1 MAGGDGRWHIFVDR
15 GGTFTDLVAV
25 DPMGRLRV
33 AKLLSTDPGHYRDAT
48 VEGVRRLLERAPGE
62 PLPTDRI
69 AEIRIGTTVA
79 TNALL
84 ERKGAPTALVTTAGF
99 RDAIWL
105 GRTHRPDLFALAIRR
120 PTPLYAAVIE
130 AQERLAADGRVV
142 TPLDETALAR
152 ELFALRKKGITSIA
166 IVFVHGARFPKHEEI
181 AAKLARQ
188 IGFAEVITSHEAAP
202 VTGFW
207 SRGQTTVAD
216 AYLTPVLR
224 DYVAT
229 LADELAG
236 VPLTFM
242 QSSGGRIT
250 AAGFRGRNAVLSGPA
265 GGVVGAVEAARA
277 HGFSRIIGFDMG
289 GTSTDVSRYDGRHR
303 LSDRKE
309 IEGITFRVPMVAVDT
324 VAAGGGSVCSFDGER
339 LKVGPQS
346 AGADPG
352 PACYGKGGPLA
363 VTDCNLLLGR
373 LLPAFFPHVFGRGA
387 DAPLDPEAARRR
399 LAEIVDRIATAENS
413 APAPE
418 DVAEGFLDI
427 AVERMARAIKR
438 ITLEEGADPR
448 DYVLV
453 AFGGAGGQLACR
465 VAEALEIRRVLVHP
479 LAGVLSALGI
489 GSSGLETRRLA
500 GLDLPLDAEG
510 LARLRTV
517 AREQMQ
523 ELAAQLRRAAAE
535 AGLVV
540 ERLVPEVSYRLR
552 LRYADAD
559 SDLEVA
565 WAAGEDASASDLSHL
580 RQAFA
585 AVHRRM
591 FGYVDETRRIVI
603 SGLVTN
609 LRLGE
614 AVTAL
619 RLPRPNGS
627 GRPATTTR
635 IYARGEWVEAAVY
648 RSHDLRAGQI
658 IAGAAVIADETQ
670 TIVVEPGWQAEV
682 KEDGCLLLVHHTAS
696 QRPLVTAAERADPA
710 MLERFHNFFMA
721 IAESMGA
728 VLEATAA
735 SVNMKERLD
744 FSCAVFDAR
753 GALVAN
759 APHMPVHLGSMGLT
773 VQEMIARFAGI
784 WRAGDVMV
792 TNDPAAGGTHL
803 PDVTVVMPVFLK
815 EDDVRPAY
823 FVAARGHHADIG
835 GIAPGSMPPD
845 STRLEEEGVVIPPS
859 FLLRAGRF
867 REEEIA
873 TLLREAPWPARDIA
887 RNIADLKAQLA
898 AVERGRRELL
908 ALVDRYGREMVDAY
922 MGHIH
927 DNAARA
933 VRRLL
938 DRLPDGHVRYE
949 MDCGAVLDVRI
960 TVARQERRAVFDL
973 TGSSDQHPGNFNAP
987 RAVSRAAVLYVLR
1000 TLVGE
1005 DIPLNDGCLIPV
1017 EIRLR
1022 PGSILDPETGAAVVA
1037 GNVETSQA
1045 LTNALLLATG
1055 AEAASQGTMNNLSFG
1070 NARYQYYE
1078 TICGGTGAG
1087 PGFDGADAVQSHMT
1101 NSRLTDVEVLESRYP
1116 VRVEAFGIRADS
1128 GGTGRHRGGNG
1139 ALRRFMFLEEMD
1151 VRILSSHRKAG
1162 PPGLAGGGPGRPG
1175 VNRVIRRDGRVECLE
1190 GADGRRLGPGDRL
1203 EIATPGG
1210 GGYGR
1215 PSGKEQEN
1223 R

>member
-1 MAGGDGRWHIFVDR
+1 MAEGDGRWHIFVDR

-25 DPMGRLRV
+25 DPAGRLRV
-33 AKLLSTDPGHYRDAT
+33 AKLLSADPRHYRDAT
-48 VEGVRRLLERAPGE
+48 VEGVRRLLGLTAGE
-62 PLPTDRI
+62 PLPADEI

-84 ERKGAPTALVTTAGF
+84 ERKGARTALVTTEGF

-105 GRTHRPDLFALAIRR
+105 GRTHRPDLFALKICR
-120 PTPLYAAVIE
+120 PAPLYTAVIE
-130 AQERLAADGRVV
+130 VRERIAADGTVV
-142 TPLDETALAR
+142 APLDEPALIR
-152 ELFALRKKGITSIA
+152 GLSALKKQGITSIA
-166 IVFVHGARFPKHEEI
+166 IVFVHGARFPAHERR
-181 AAKLARQ
+181 AAELARAM
-188 IGFAEVITSHEAAP
+188 GFAEVVTSHEAAP

-216 AYLTPVLR
+216 AYLTPVLH
-224 DYVAT
+224 DYVAG
-229 LADELAG
+229 LARNLAG

-242 QSSGGRIT
+242 QSSGGRIA

-265 GGVVGAVEAARA
+265 GGVVGAVEAAGA

-309 IEGITFRVPMVAVDT
+309 LEGITFRVPMVAVDT
-324 VAAGGGSVCSFDGER
+324 VAAGGGSICSFDGER
-339 LKVGPQS
+339 LRVGPQS
-346 AGADPG
+346 AGAEPG
-352 PACYGKGGPLA
+352 PACYGKGGPLT

-373 LLPAFFPHVFGRGA
+373 LLPAYFPHVFGPQA
-387 DAPLDPEAARRR
+387 DAPLDPEASRRR
-399 LAEIVDRIATAENS
+399 LAEIRERIAATQTTVLT
-413 APAPE
+413 PE
-418 DVAEGFLDI
+418 DLAEGFLDI

-448 DYVLV
+448 EYVLV

-465 VAEALEIRRVLVHP
+465 VAEALEIGRVLVHP

-489 GSSGLETRRLA
+489 GASGLESRRLK
-500 GLDLPLDAEG
+500 GLDLPLDEAG
-510 LARLRTV
+510 LARLHAV
-517 AREQMQ
+517 AAEEARALTEHIRQ
-523 ELAAQLRRAAAE
+523 AAAK
-535 AGLVV
+535 AGLAT
-540 ERLVPEVSYRLR
+540 ERLEAEVSYRLH

-559 SDLEVA
+559 STIEVD
-565 WAAGEDASASDLSHL
+565 WRGPDAGEGSIRPLQ
-580 RQAFA
+580 QAFA
-585 AVHRRM
+585 DLHRRM
-591 FGYVDETRRIVI
+591 FGYVDERRRIVM
-603 SGLVTN
+603 SGLVCEVR
-609 LRLGE
+609 LREPLP
-614 AVTAL
+614 AL
-619 RLPRPNGS
+619 VLPRPSGS
-627 GRPATTTR
+627 GRPAAASR
-635 IYARGEWVEAAVY
+635 IYARGRWVKAAVY
-648 RSHDLRAGQI
+648 RRDDLRAGQTI
-658 IAGAAVIADETQ
+658 EGAAVVADDTQ
-670 TIVVEPGWQAEV
+670 TVVIEPGWQAQV
-682 KEDGCLLLVHHTAS
+682 MEDGCLLLTCRHRGHRLAA
-696 QRPLVTAAERADPA
+696 TAAERADPA

-744 FSCAVFDAR
+744 FSCAVFDGR

-773 VQEMIARFAGI
+773 VQEMIRRFAGI
-784 WRAGDVMV
+784 WRPGDAVV

-815 EDDVRPAY
+815 EEDPDPAY

-835 GIAPGSMPPD
+835 GISPGSMPPD
-845 STRLEEEGVVIPPS
+845 STRLEEEGVVIPPR
-859 FLLRAGRF
+859 FLLRQGCF
-867 REEEIA
+867 LEEEMA
-873 TLLREAPWPARDIA
+873 ALLREAPWPARDIA
-887 RNIADLKAQLA
+887 RNLADLKAQLA
-898 AVERGRRELL
+898 AVERGRQELL
-908 ALVDRYGREMVDAY
+908 ALVDRHGRSMVDAY

-938 DRLPDGHVRYE
+938 ARLRSGHVRYE

-960 TVARQERRAVFDL
+960 AVMPEAQRAIFDL
-973 TGSSDQHPGNFNAP
+973 SGSSDQHPGNFNAP

-1000 TLVGE
+1000 CLVGE

-1022 PGSILDPETGAAVVA
+1022 SGSILDPAAGAAVVA

-1045 LTNALLLATG
+1045 LTNALLMATE

-1070 NARYQYYE
+1070 NDRYQYYE

-1087 PGFDGADAVQSHMT
+1087 PDFDGADAVQSHMT
-1101 NSRLTDVEVLESRYP
+1101 NSRLTDVEVLEARYP
-1116 VRVEAFGIRADS
+1116 VRVEQFGIRSGS
-1128 GGTGRHRGGNG
+1128 GGSGRYRGGNG
-1139 ALRRFMFLEEMD
+1139 ALRRFLFLEEMEA
-1151 VRILSSHRKAG
+1151 RILSSHRKAG
-1162 PPGLAGGGPGRPG
+1162 PPGLAGGRPG
-1175 VNRVIRRDGRVECLE
+1175 LRGINRVIRRDGRVEQLE

-1210 GGYGR
+1210 GGYG
-1215 PSGKEQEN
+1215 PG
-1223 R
+1223 

>member
-1 MAGGDGRWHIFVDR
+1 MAEGDGRWHIFVDR

-25 DPMGRLRV
+25 DPAGRLQV
-33 AKLLSTDPGHYRDAT
+33 AKLLSADPRHYRDAT
-48 VEGVRRLLERAPGE
+48 VEGVRRLLGLPPDA
-62 PLPTDRI
+62 PLPAARI
-69 AEIRIGTTVA
+69 AEVRIGTTVA

-84 ERKGAPTALVTTAGF
+84 ERKGAPTALVTTEGF

-105 GRTHRPDLFALAIRR
+105 GRTHRADLFALAIRR
-120 PTPLYAAVIE
+120 PPPLYATVIE
-130 AQERLAADGRVV
+130 AKERIAADGAVV
-142 TPLDETALAR
+142 TPLDEMALVR
-152 ELFALRKKGITSIA
+152 GLFALKKKGITSIA
-166 IVFVHGARFPKHEEI
+166 IAFVHGARFPEHEKIAAEI
-181 AAKLARQ
+181 ARE
-188 IGFAEVITSHEAAP
+188 IGFAEVIASHEAAP

-229 LADELAG
+229 LAEELAG

-242 QSSGGRIT
+242 QSSGGRIA

-265 GGVVGAVEAARA
+265 GGVVGAVEAARV

-309 IEGITFRVPMVAVDT
+309 LEGITFRVPMVAVDT
-324 VAAGGGSVCSFDGER
+324 VAAGGGSICAFDGER

-346 AGADPG
+346 AGAEPG
-352 PACYGKGGPLA
+352 PACYGKGGPLT

-373 LLPAFFPHVFGRGA
+373 LLPAFFPHIFGPQA
-387 DAPLDPEAARRR
+387 DAPLDSEAARRR
-399 LAEIVDRIATAENS
+399 LAEIVDRIAAVENDS
-413 APAPE
+413 RRPE
-418 DVAEGFLDI
+418 NVAEGFLDI

-465 VAEALEIRRVLVHP
+465 VAEALEIDRVLVHP

-489 GSSGLETRRLA
+489 GASGLETRRLT
-500 GLDLPLDAEG
+500 GLDLPLDEAG
-510 LARLRTV
+510 LARLRAV
-517 AREQMQ
+517 AREQ
-523 ELAAQLRRAAAE
+523 AQSLVAHLRRAAAE
-535 AGLVV
+535 AGLAV
-540 ERLVPEVSYRLR
+540 EQLEPEVSYRLR

-559 SDLEVA
+559 SDLEA
-565 WAAGEDASASDLSHL
+565 TWTQDRAADDGVGRLQE
-580 RQAFA
+580 AFTA
-585 AVHRRM
+585 LHRRM
-591 FGYVDETRRIVI
+591 FGYVDKTRRIVI
-603 SGLVTN
+603 SGLVTEVR
-609 LRLGE
+609 LRE
-614 AVTAL
+614 ATTAL

-627 GRPATTTR
+627 GRPTTTTR
-635 IYARGEWVEAAVY
+635 IYARGKWVDADVY
-648 RSHDLRAGQI
+648 RRGYLRAGQI
-658 IAGAAVIADETQ
+658 ITEAAVIVDETQ
-670 TIVVEPGWQAEV
+670 TIVVEPGWRAAVE
-682 KEDGCLLLVHHTAS
+682 EDGCLILTRRKAP
-696 QRPLVTAAERADPA
+696 RRGAMAATERADPA

-773 VQEMIARFAGI
+773 VQGMIERFAGL

-803 PDVTVVMPVFLK
+803 PDVTVVMPVFLT
-815 EDDVRPAY
+815 EADSRPAY

-845 STRLEEEGVVIPPS
+845 STTLEEEGVVIPPR

-867 REEEIA
+867 LEEDIA
-873 TLLREAPWPARDIA
+873 ALLREAPWPARDIA
-887 RNIADLKAQLA
+887 RNLADLKAQLA
-898 AVERGRRELL
+898 AVERGRQELL
-908 ALVDRYGREMVDAY
+908 ALVDRYGREVVDAY

-960 TVARQERRAVFDL
+960 TVARKERRAVFDL

-1000 TLVGE
+1000 ALVGE

-1017 EIRLR
+1017 AIRLR
-1022 PGSILDPETGAAVVA
+1022 PGSILDPAAGAAVVA

-1045 LTNALLLATG
+1045 LTNALLMATG
-1055 AEAASQGTMNNLSFG
+1055 AQAASQGTMNNLSFG

-1087 PGFDGADAVQSHMT
+1087 PDFNGADAVQSHMT

-1116 VRVEAFGIRADS
+1116 VRVEQFGMRTGS
-1128 GGTGRHRGGNG
+1128 GGIGRYRGGNG
-1139 ALRRFMFLEEMD
+1139 ALRRFLFLEEME
-1151 VRILSSHRKAG
+1151 VRILSSHRKMG
-1162 PPGLAGGGPGRPG
+1162 PPGLGGGGPGLPG
-1175 VNRVIRRDGRVECLE
+1175 VNHVIRRDGRVERLE

-1210 GGYGR
+1210 GGYGQAGEKGQ
-1215 PSGKEQEN
+1215 PN

>member
-1 MAGGDGRWHIFVDR
+1 MAEGDGRWHVFVDR

-25 DPMGRLRV
+25 DPGGRLRV
-33 AKLLSTDPGHYRDAT
+33 TKLLSTDPRHYRDAT
-48 VEGVRRLLERAPGE
+48 VEGVRRLLGLTAGE
-62 PLPTDRI
+62 PLPAEEI

-84 ERKGAPTALVTTAGF
+84 ERKGASTALVTTEGF

-105 GRTHRPDLFALAIRR
+105 GRTHRPDLFALEIRR
-120 PTPLYAAVIE
+120 PAPLYATVIE
-130 AQERLAADGRVV
+130 ARERIAADGTVIM
-142 TPLDETALAR
+142 PLDEQ
-152 ELFALRKKGITSIA
+152 ALRRRLLALRSRGITSIA
-166 IVFVHGARFPKHEEI
+166 IAFVHGARFPEHERI
-181 AAKLARQ
+181 AAGLARE
-188 IGFAEVITSHEAAP
+188 IGFAQVVTSHEAAP

-216 AYLTPVLR
+216 AYLTPILH

-229 LADELAG
+229 LAGDLAG

-242 QSSGGRIT
+242 QSSGGRIA

-309 IEGITFRVPMVAVDT
+309 LEGVTFRVPMVAVDT
-324 VAAGGGSVCSFDGER
+324 VAAGGGSICSFDGER

-346 AGADPG
+346 AGAEPG
-352 PACYGKGGPLA
+352 PACYGKGGPLT

-373 LLPAFFPHVFGRGA
+373 LLPDFFPHVFGPGA
-387 DAPLDPEAARRR
+387 DAPLDPGASRRR
-399 LAEIVDRIATAENS
+399 LAGVMDQIAAAGNGT
-413 APAPE
+413 PVPE
-418 DVAEGFLDI
+418 EVAEGFLDI

-465 VAEALEIRRVLVHP
+465 VAEALEIGRVLVHP

-489 GSSGLETRRLA
+489 GASGLESRRLK
-500 GLDLPLDAEG
+500 GLDRPLDETG
-510 LARLRTV
+510 LAALETV
-517 AREQMQ
+517 ARE
-523 ELAAQLRRAAAE
+523 EARGLEDDLRRTAAE
-535 AGLVV
+535 AGLAAASL
-540 ERLVPEVSYRLR
+540 EPEVSYRLR

-559 SDLEVA
+559 SDLELD
-565 WAAGEDASASDLSHL
+565 WTAGGRPAEEAVHHL
-580 RQAFA
+580 REAFA
-585 AVHRRM
+585 VLHRRM
-591 FGYVDETRRIVI
+591 FGYVDENRRIVI
-603 SGLVTN
+603 SGLVTEV
-609 LRLGE
+609 RMRE
-614 AVTAL
+614 ALSAL

-627 GRPATTTR
+627 GRPVATTR
-635 IYARGEWVEAAVY
+635 IYARGRWVKASVY
-648 RSHDLRAGQI
+648 RRSDLRAGQI
-658 IAGAAVIADETQ
+658 IRDAAMIADDTQ

-682 KEDGCLLLVHHTAS
+682 MDDGCLLLACRCAPFHQPA
-696 QRPLVTAAERADPA
+696 RGGERADPA

-744 FSCAVFDAR
+744 FSCAVFDAH

-773 VQEMIARFAGI
+773 VEEMIRRFSGV
-784 WRAGDVMV
+784 WQPGDAVV

-815 EDDVRPAY
+815 ETDSRPAY

-835 GIAPGSMPPD
+835 GISPGSMPPD
-845 STRLEEEGVVIPPS
+845 STTLEEEGVVIWPR
-859 FLLRAGRF
+859 FLLRAGCF
-867 REEEIA
+867 LEDEIT

-887 RNIADLKAQLA
+887 RNLADLKAQLA
-898 AVERGRRELL
+898 AVERGRQELL
-908 ALVDRYGREMVDAY
+908 TLVNRYGRNMVDAY

-938 DRLPDGHVRYE
+938 GRLPDGHVRYE

-960 TVARQERRAVFDL
+960 CVDRDRQRAVFDFS
-973 TGSSDQHPGNFNAP
+973 GSSDQHPGNFNAP

-1000 TLVGE
+1000 VLVGE
-1005 DIPLNDGCLIPV
+1005 DIPLNDGCLIPA

-1022 PGSILDPETGAAVVA
+1022 AGSILDPAAGAAVVA

-1045 LTNALLLATG
+1045 LTNALLMATQ

-1070 NARYQYYE
+1070 NAHHQYYE

-1087 PGFDGADAVQSHMT
+1087 PDFDGADAVQSHMT

-1116 VRVEAFGIRADS
+1116 VRVEQFGIRTGS
-1128 GGTGRHRGGNG
+1128 GGFGRHRGGNG
-1139 ALRRFMFLEEMD
+1139 ALRRFLFLEGME
-1151 VRILSSHRKAG
+1151 VHILSSHRKAG
-1162 PPGLAGGGPGRPG
+1162 PPGLAGGRPGLPG
-1175 VNRVIRRDGRVECLE
+1175 VNRVIRRDGRVETLE
-1190 GADGRRLGPGDRL
+1190 GADGRLLGPGDRL

-1210 GGYGR
+1210 GGYGLA
-1215 PSGKEQEN
+1215 
-1223 R
+1223 